1 MLGEISVHNTLHVVR
16 AVGDDTVNAV
26 FEHLDNILF
35 LVNRPCVDLNAGG
48 MGAADERF
56 CRKRLMRMQ
65 CVAADFLR
73 EVQRLEEPSSDY
85 LPVNR
90 IEIRRLAL
98 GIVLLRLKMRS
109 SSKSP

>member
-1 MLGEISVHNTLHVVR
+1 MLGEVSVHDGLDIIG

-56 CRKRLMRMQ
+56 CRKRPY
-65 CVAADFLR
+65 ADAVRHSRFSAR
-73 EVQRLEEPSSDY
+73 GAEAGRT
-85 LPVNR
+85 
-90 IEIRRLAL
+90 IF
-98 GIVLLRLKMRS
+98 
-109 SSKSP
+109 